1 MSSLNFLEK
10 AKLAALEAGSI
21 IKQKLGKVGF
31 REKSPADL
39 VTEADVASQR
49 RIEEILLTAFPDH
62 YFLGEESQGATPSFG
77 ASLAVG
83 FVEGIRMR

>member
-1 MSSLNFLEK
+1 MDSSNYLEK
-10 AKLAALEAGSI
+10 ATFAALEAGAVL
-21 IKQKLGKVGF
+21 KEKLGKVGF

-49 RIEEILLTAFPDH
+49 RVEEILLTAFPDH

-77 ASLAVG
+77 AALASSVSNK
-83 FVEGIRMR
+83 RC